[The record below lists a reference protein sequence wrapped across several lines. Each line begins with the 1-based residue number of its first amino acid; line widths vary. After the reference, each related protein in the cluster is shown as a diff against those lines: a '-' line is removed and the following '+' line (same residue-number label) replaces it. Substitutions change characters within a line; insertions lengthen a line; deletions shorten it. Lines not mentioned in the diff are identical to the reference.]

1 MKNVRLMVL
10 ATIAM
15 LFIGMTNI
23 DAQEKEPQTV
33 VIRVFEFS
41 LAKSKM
47 YVTQPNGETQI
58 IPLDSP
64 KIGNID
70 EVFPKNDVLLQ
81 SQINN
86 WKKQD
91 FHVDGMTSYLFGDA
105 HIIMVILTKE

>member
-15 LFIGMTNI
+15 VFIGVANLS
-23 DAQEKEPQTV
+23 AQEKEPQTV
-33 VIRVFEFS
+33 IIRVFEFP

-64 KIGNID
+64 KLGNID
-70 EVFPKNDVLLQ
+70 EVFPKNDVILQ
-81 SQINN
+81 GQITN
-86 WKKQD
+86 WKKQGFD
-91 FHVDGMTSYLFGDA
+91 VNGMTSYLFGDA
-105 HIIMVILTKE
+105 HIIMVILTKD